1 MSEEVEHVS
10 LDPCQSSGAGT
21 SQTGFV
27 DDLDRVADAIS
38 GTSVG
43 LAFSHDHNAERAAAH
58 NLFGAKSDGEKGCS
72 DKVRS
77 EPPLGGGGGSPALL
91 AARTLGGVGT
101 AGSGA
106 RDVFFF
112 SLAGL
117 LNIAA
122 NLPARDFR
130 FCGGGFDGVFPSR
143 PSVPLLR
150 GGVGTGGVGVGGV
163 IGDAIDTRGDASCL
177 SGDSSF
183 FSSSTPS
190 SSFGVRGD
198 TGACS
203 STAIASNTSRNC
215 IDTAC
220 AAPRDV
226 APASKRTCSTFSAA
240 LRVASHQAS
249 SPFGPNERRTVSVAA
264 FEACFSRS

>member
-1 MSEEVEHVS
+1 MTLIAYLTLS
-10 LDPCQSSGAGT
+10 LAPRSDFLSATTTTP
-21 SQTGFV
+21 
-27 DDLDRVADAIS
+27 
-38 GTSVG
+38 
-43 LAFSHDHNAERAAAH
+43 NAPRPTIF
-58 NLFGAKSDGEKGCS
+58 LGAKSDGEKGCS

-130 FCGGGFDGVFPSR
+130 FCGGGLDGVFPSR
-143 PSVPLLR
+143 PSVPRRL
-150 GGVGTGGVGVGGV
+150 GGCCTGAGGVGGV
-163 IGDAIDTRGDASCL
+163 IGDAIDTRGDASCR
-177 SGDSSF
+177 SGLSSF

-203 STAIASNTSRNC
+203 STAIAS
-215 IDTAC
+215 
-220 AAPRDV
+220 
-226 APASKRTCSTFSAA
+226 
-240 LRVASHQAS
+240 
-249 SPFGPNERRTVSVAA
+249 
-264 FEACFSRS
+264 

>member
-1 MSEEVEHVS
+1 MR
-10 LDPCQSSGAGT
+10 A
-21 SQTGFV
+21 
-27 DDLDRVADAIS
+27 
-38 GTSVG
+38 
-43 LAFSHDHNAERAAAH
+43 NARARAPRNEA
-58 NLFGAKSDGEKGCS
+58 LSMTLIAYLTLSRAPLSDFLSATTTTPKAPLPTIFLGAKSEGEKGCS
-72 DKVRS
+72 DSVRS
-77 EPPLGGGGGSPALL
+77 DPPRGGGGGSPALR

-101 AGSGA
+101 AGNGA

-112 SLAGL
+112 SFAGD

-143 PSVPLLR
+143 PSVPRRL
-150 GGVGTGGVGVGGV
+150 GAGAGAGGVGGV
-163 IGDAIDTRGDASCL
+163 IGDAIDTRGDASCR
-177 SGDSSF
+177 SGLSSF

-198 TGACS
+198 TGASS
-203 STAIASNTSRNC
+203 STAIASKTSRSC
-215 IDTAC
+215 RDTAC

-249 SPFGPNERRTVSVAA
+249 SPLGPNDRRTQSVAA
-264 FEACFSRS
+264 LEACFSRSGMGEFWD